1 MGTDSSQTI
10 SVLVVDDHQIVRQGL
25 VALINSEPGLK
36 VVAEAADGQQ
46 AVELF
51 RQHRPD
57 VTLMDLRLPGMGG
70 VEATRTIRREFAT
83 ARIIVLTTYDG
94 DEDIYRALQAGAQGY
109 LLKGMSFDELLAA
122 IRTVHAGARRIPA
135 PVAERLA
142 ERMAGQELTGREL
155 QVLELIVKGRS
166 NREISAELS
175 ISEATVKSH
184 INSLLG
190 KLGVSDRTQ
199 AATSALQRGII
210 HLD

>member
-1 MGTDSSQTI
+1 MATDSSANI

-70 VEATRTIRREFAT
+70 VEATRAIRREFAA

-109 LLKGMSFDELLAA
+109 LLKGMSFDELLDA

-142 ERMAGQELTGREL
+142 ERMTGQELTGREL

-166 NREISAELS
+166 NREISAELA